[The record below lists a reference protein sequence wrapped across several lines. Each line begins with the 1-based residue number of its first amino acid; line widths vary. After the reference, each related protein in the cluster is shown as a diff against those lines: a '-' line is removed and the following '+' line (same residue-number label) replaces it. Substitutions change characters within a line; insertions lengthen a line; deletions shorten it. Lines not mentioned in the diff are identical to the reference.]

1 MASILISQ
9 NQKYFHHEL
18 ELCSIFWSFQQDRTK
33 LFLGQNIKNQENDVF
48 LLLPRDR
55 KFIAIEVKSYRGK
68 VQQQTLKPLEE
79 GEKFFHMLMKYLKD
93 NLEQPMKEN
102 NDGWEYIKVVA
113 LPNQPVRPR
122 NMANDKYILITAA
135 EMNQNFIDV
144 LKCETHWKKTHSN
157 DQQSFDNLTYKALVQ
172 ILFASAHC
180 QRVSKSPGNIGLR
193 PVDFNFT
200 VQRKTCQA
208 VEPENVSQRAQ
219 RNLLGQDTPSVSAG
233 FSHDQPDLPG
243 TSTKFSKLKGLPV
256 AHIASFI
263 FWNPQ
268 QYGVLQQEHQR
279 QIEYQNQHQGLII
292 LGEYG
297 TGKTMLLMSLVQQSL
312 KHCHVVFIC
321 DKTCS
326 SRIFDERIKIFCNE
340 ISVDFFSINFGTEIN
355 DFHSIVKT
363 TKRPCHFFVDEL
375 DFRHIHVLTSEF
387 SKEFIQRITCAINP
401 EREADIKAIPVD
413 WRCVQLAKVM
423 RNTGNLYEAASERD
437 ISSDP
442 VIDVDILDTD
452 SDQTEED
459 TFNNQVTTSTVL
471 GPRPKLVLINPG
483 DWCSGL
489 ALALCLLKE
498 EEKVVILWED
508 DLQPP
513 NFKQSYVPFKTI
525 VTALHLLRPEIDIYN
540 CDDEADRALFF
551 RPGKGFLVCR
561 RKDFRNKDMCFCL
574 KHFQEYIRK
583 C

>member
-1 MASILISQ
+1 M
-9 NQKYFHHEL
+9 
-18 ELCSIFWSFQQDRTK
+18 FWSFQQDRTK

-68 VQQQTLKPLEE
+68 VQQQTLKSLEE

-113 LPNQPVRPR
+113 LPNQPVLPR

-180 QRVSKSPGNIGLR
+180 QRVSKSQGNIGLR

-279 QIEYQNQHQGLII
+279 QIEYQNQQQGLII

-326 SRIFDERIKIFCNE
+326 SRIFDDRIRIFCDE
-340 ISVDFFSINFGTEIN
+340 ISVDFFSIDLGTEV
-355 DFHSIVKT
+355 DKFHSIIKT
-363 TKRPCHFFVDEL
+363 IKKPCHFFFDEL
-375 DFRHIHVLTSEF
+375 DFRHFQVLTSEL
-387 SKEFIQRITCAINP
+387 SENYIPRLTCAINP
-401 EREADIKAIPVD
+401 AREADIKAIPAT

-423 RNTGNLYEAASERD
+423 RNTGNLYGAASARD
-437 ISSDP
+437 RSDP
-442 VIDVDILDTD
+442 PVNIFDILDG
-452 SDQTEED
+452 EEPEMD
-459 TFNNQVTTSTVL
+459 EVKIQVKTSTVL
-471 GPRPKLVLINPG
+471 GPRPKIMLINPG

-489 ALALCLLKE
+489 ASALCLLKE
-498 EEKVVILWED
+498 EEKIIILWD
-508 DLQPP
+508 DVLQPP
-513 NFKQSYVPFKTI
+513 DFTETYVPFKTI
-525 VTALHLLRPEIDIYN
+525 ATALSLVRPEFDMYN
-540 CDDEADRALFF
+540 CDDENDRAKFF

-561 RKDFRNKDMCFCL
+561 RDEFRKQIQFKIILFIDVLLMCLDNQNTLLL
-574 KHFQEYIRK
+574 KSA
-583 C
+583 

>member
-1 MASILISQ
+1 M
-9 NQKYFHHEL
+9 
-18 ELCSIFWSFQQDRTK
+18 FWSFQQDRTK

-144 LKCETHWKKTHSN
+144 LKFETHWQKTHSK

-180 QRVSKSPGNIGLR
+180 QRVSKSQGNIGLR

-312 KHCHVVFIC
+312 KHSHVVFIC

-326 SRIFDERIKIFCNE
+326 SRIFDDRIRIFCDE
-340 ISVDFFSINFGTEIN
+340 ISVDFFSIDLGTEV
-355 DFHSIVKT
+355 DKFHSIIKT
-363 TKRPCHFFVDEL
+363 IKKPCHFFFDEL
-375 DFRHIHVLTSEF
+375 DFRHFQVLTSEL
-387 SKEFIQRITCAINP
+387 SENYIPRLTCAINP
-401 EREADIKAIPVD
+401 AREADIKAIPAT

-423 RNTGNLYEAASERD
+423 RNTGNLYGAASARD
-437 ISSDP
+437 RSDP
-442 VIDVDILDTD
+442 PVNIFDILDG
-452 SDQTEED
+452 EEPEMD
-459 TFNNQVTTSTVL
+459 EVKIQVKTSTVL
-471 GPRPKLVLINPG
+471 GPRPKIMLINPG

-489 ALALCLLKE
+489 ASALCLLKE
-498 EEKVVILWED
+498 EEKIIILWDNE
-508 DLQPP
+508 LQPP
-513 NFKQSYVPFKTI
+513 DFTETYVPFKTI
-525 VTALHLLRPEIDIYN
+525 ATALSLVRPEVDMYN
-540 CDDEADRALFF
+540 CDDEDDRAKFF

-561 RKDFRNKDMCFCL
+561 RDEFRKQIQFKIILFIDVLLMCLDNQNTLLL
-574 KHFQEYIRK
+574 KSA
-583 C
+583 